1 MKPKIYLAL
10 GVAVLATFGCQNNK
24 KKQHADVVSERYIH
38 KYGYGVSRE
47 EWLSNDYPGQV
58 ITTLKNGI
66 TVSAAYESGVLHG
79 DTSYT
84 FPHSQTLESLHTYEK
99 GNLAKKVTFDVRGM
113 PFREESYI
121 SPMHVRSKYWYN
133 TGTPKC
139 VEETVDNDLIEGEY
153 FTMKNELE
161 SRVSDGYGERSVRDK
176 HGVLCAKEQID
187 KGQVSKRESFHNNG
201 SPHVVLSFDEGLVHG
216 EKRVFA
222 ETGEP
227 LSVEHFTYGK
237 LDGICTYY
245 QNGVKYLEINY
256 DDGLK
261 RGVERHFMDGESLSY
276 ETHWTNNM
284 KHGPSTY
291 YFDGIAKVEWFYNDM
306 KVSQHKFEEL
316 VEREKMIMIMHE
328 RSRAKSH
335 NLYGEE

>member
-1 MKPKIYLAL
+1 MKAKNFILI
-10 GVAVLATFGCQNNK
+10 GVAALTTFGCQNNK

-38 KYGYGVSRE
+38 KYGYDVSRE

-66 TVSAAYESGVLHG
+66 TVTASYENGILHG

-99 GNLAKKVTFDVRGM
+99 GNLAKKVSYDVRGM
-113 PFREESYI
+113 PFREETYI
-121 SPMHVRSKYWYN
+121 TPTRVKTKYWYN

-139 VEETVDNDLIEGEY
+139 VEVTDEADLLEGEY

-161 SRVSDGYGERSVRDK
+161 SRVSDGNGDRSIRDK
-176 HGVLCAKEQID
+176 HGVLCAKEQI
-187 KGQVSKRESFHNNG
+187 KNGQVAKRETFHPNG
-201 SPHVVLSFDEGLVHG
+201 SPHVVMSFDIGLVHG

-227 LSVEHFTYGK
+227 LSVESFRNGK
-237 LDGICTYY
+237 LDGLCTYF
-245 QNGVKYLEINY
+245 QNGVKYLEIHY
-256 DDGLK
+256 TDGLK
-261 RGVERHFMDGESLSY
+261 NGVERHFVDGDTLSH
-276 ETHWTNNM
+276 ETHWIDDM

-291 YFDGIAKVEWFYNDM
+291 YFDGLSKVEWFYNNL
-306 KVSQHKFEEL
+306 KVSKNKFEEL
-316 VEREKMIMIMHE
+316 LEREKMITIMHE

-335 NLYGEE
+335 DEYDE